1 MTLEFHELSELLKT
15 PNFKF
20 QKLDYLYLN
29 DKIGYP
35 LKAEMNFD
43 NYFFIITV
51 SLTTITVTGLLTG
64 QEKELNISELKD
76 NWWILRIPETIRMK
90 IFP

>member
-1 MTLEFHELSELLKT
+1 
-15 PNFKF
+15 
-20 QKLDYLYLN
+20 
-29 DKIGYP
+29 
-35 LKAEMNFD
+35 MNFD